1 MSRERERVQKA
12 FMTTEAYFDQYAAEY
27 DTLMQRSLAL
37 AGEDKSYF
45 ARGRIEF
52 LARHLRAM
60 EFAAKSIMDFG
71 CGTGTAIPLL
81 KEIFQPGALLGVDVS
96 GKSLEI
102 GRKCFGQHGDFQLIA
117 DREPAGDIDLTYVSS
132 VFHHILPRERPAAFE
147 HILRSLR
154 PGGIFAFWEHNPWN
168 PGTLHAMSRCPFDD
182 DAITISPFEA
192 RSLLSRAGFKVLRT
206 DFLFIF
212 PHALAP
218 LRPIEPFFSRFPIGA
233 QYQVLCRKPV

>member
-1 MSRERERVQKA
+1 MSN
-12 FMTTEAYFDQYAAEY
+12 EAYFDQYAAEY

-52 LARHLRAM
+52 LARHLRVM
-60 EFAAKSIMDFG
+60 GFTPTSVMDFG

-81 KEIFQPGALLGVDVS
+81 KEILKPRKLIGADVS

-102 GRKCFGQHGDFQLIA
+102 ARKSFSQHGDFELIA
-117 DREPAGDIDLTYVSS
+117 DRIPAGDIDLTYVSS
-132 VFHHILPRERPAAFE
+132 VFHHIVPKERSAAFD
-147 HILRSLR
+147 HVLRSIR

-218 LRPIEPFFSRFPIGA
+218 LRPIEPLFSRFPIGA
-233 QYQVLCRKPV
+233 QYQVLCMKPVS